1 MWQLLTHLLILSCLV
16 RLLTLRIPDSPAWL
30 NAAAHSAPSC
40 SKTGLVSS
48 SWERRY
54 FFTQGG
60 NLMQQGRGEVAGGL
74 VTDLDNCSVMAVDC
88 DDRRFCFQVTSFDG
102 KKWVAECFRRTF
114 DRALPRLLLLTLLL
128 SLLYPHPLLSSSN
141 ISSSIIYSTSSSPI
155 SCLSSPLWPTPSS
168 PCSTCLSSS

>member
-1 MWQLLTHLLILSCLV
+1 MLFLSSPFKTLCKHGLKKVNSLVFFLVIYCHVFSDELKWLVCLS
-16 RLLTLRIPDSPAWL
+16 L
-30 NAAAHSAPSC
+30 

-48 SWERRY
+48 SWERQY

-102 KKWVAECFRRTF
+102 KK
-114 DRALPRLLLLTLLL
+114 
-128 SLLYPHPLLSSSN
+128 
-141 ISSSIIYSTSSSPI
+141 
-155 SCLSSPLWPTPSS
+155 
-168 PCSTCLSSS
+168 